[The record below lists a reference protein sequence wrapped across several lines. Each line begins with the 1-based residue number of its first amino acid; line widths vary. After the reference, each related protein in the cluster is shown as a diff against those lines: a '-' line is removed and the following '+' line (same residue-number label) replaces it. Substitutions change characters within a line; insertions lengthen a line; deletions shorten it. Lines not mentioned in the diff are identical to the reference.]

1 MKVVVLSLLATVAL
15 SLFSLGVL
23 NVYNS
28 AITQMNI
35 MPEIDECTNTTSDD
49 SGVGSSIL
57 SSSSPRL
64 IAADIAQKNSLKLD
78 YDVKNLVVSMPDKRL
93 ITQ

>member
-28 AITQMNI
+28 AIAQTNI
-35 MPEIDECTNTTSDD
+35 MPEIDESYNTTLDD

-57 SSSSPRL
+57 FPSSPRL